1 MLTHVVAKT
10 LVFNEEGKVL
20 LLTRSSSDEHRP
32 GGLDLPGGKVE
43 DGEEILAGAVRE
55 ANEESGL
62 TLTPSD
68 MHWIYADTV
77 ATYNTDAKSDV
88 NLIRVTFAAKA
99 ESPSIVLS
107 HEHEDYAWYT
117 LEEAIKATEGTRYP
131 DILRYMIAHNVA
143 NNLWNQEG

>member
-55 ANEESGL
+55 ADEESGL
-62 TLTPSD
+62 QLNPVD

-77 ATYNTDAKSDV
+77 ATYNTDTKGET
-88 NLIRVTFAAKA
+88 NLIRVTFGTRV
-99 ESPSIVLS
+99 ESPDVKLS
-107 HEHEDYAWYT
+107 DEHDAFDWYT
-117 LEEAIKATEGTRYP
+117 IEEAIQATEGTRYP
-131 DILRYMIAHNVA
+131 DILRYMTEHHVA
-143 NNLWNQEG
+143 KNLWV